1 MTWVGRWGGRQ
12 TKGLFDFRP
21 CPPAHHAMRPRPAT
35 ERARDI
41 MMRAH
46 PSDYEDDKGEN
57 VRSFATDSSGRPR
70 ARGTLKD
77 RDGKKVC

>member
-1 MTWVGRWGGRQ
+1 
-12 TKGLFDFRP
+12 
-21 CPPAHHAMRPRPAT
+21 
-35 ERARDI
+35 

-77 RDGKKVC
+77 RDGKKKFVE